1 MVKILFIFLLFYTF
15 VLGDEIHQGDSLLTQ
30 KIKTFIKE
38 SAYQQ
43 NKAFIDIIFSP
54 NSNFY
59 TQNRV
64 DVVKVAQTL
73 KDNGL
78 LNLFFNKPQ
87 ELKLTFKTAASP
99 QFFVKIMGD
108 SLGNMGYYRYVTTE
122 SNLSS
127 SQFTWSVVLN
137 SEYAT
142 DPVILQKE
150 LYKSGCKITDI
161 QKNSATDWE
170 YTIDLSNATLAV
182 NTLKGGTEF
191 ELKRSLN
198 PHWLDVSAV
207 KTLKITSSSKNTWY
221 PHIVYYDASLNLLEV
236 IKQDEKT
243 ANMMLEIPTHA
254 KYIKISD
261 LYSLKNIKD
270 DLLLSPN

>member
-1 MVKILFIFLLFYTF
+1 MVKKLFIFLLFYTF
-15 VLGDEIHQGDSLLTQ
+15 VLGDEIHQEDSLLTQ

-78 LNLFFNKPQ
+78 LNLFFSKPQ

-122 SNLSS
+122 SNLNS
-127 SQFTWSVVLN
+127 SQFTWSIVLN

-150 LYKSGCKITDI
+150 LHKSGCKITDI

-170 YTIDLSNATLAV
+170 YTIDLSSATLAV

-198 PHWLDVSAV
+198 PHWLDVSAL
-207 KTLKITSSSKNTWY
+207 KTLKITSSIKNNWY
-221 PHIVYYDASLNLLEV
+221 PHVVYYDASLNLLEV

-243 ANMMLEIPTHA
+243 ASMMLEIPSHA